1 MTTLQNLPAMIALAV
16 LVDRLGGEVL
26 ISQADIDKIA
36 YERLLEG
43 WAENAARCSSSITRR
58 RLFHESPLPDPA

>member
-16 LVDRLGGEVL
+16 LVDRLGGTVL
-26 ISQADIDKIA
+26 ISQTDIDKIA

-43 WAENAARCSSSITRR
+43 WAENGSAVLKLEYKTKVQQ
-58 RLFHESPLPDPA
+58 